1 MATGNI
7 WAQPNVD
14 PKRSFR
20 WLLTVGTTGM
30 PSWVVTKVSQPSFE
44 VSEHEHQFIN
54 HKFYYPGRVTWSD
67 VSFTLVDPVS
77 PDAALEFQQL
87 LSKSGYA
94 FPNDGVLDRNTD
106 TPSKAR
112 ARNALGV
119 ITLEL
124 YGESDASSDDIN
136 HAAAGTKLGSWK
148 LSNGWVKSVTHSE
161 LSYESEEFVN
171 AEVTVRYDWA
181 QYTQVDGGRA
191 AALRGRVVKSG
202 AKKP

>member
-1 MATGNI
+1 MANNI

-20 WLLTVGTTGM
+20 WLLRIGNTGM

-77 PDAALEFQQL
+77 PDAALEFQKL
-87 LSKSGYA
+87 LSESGYA
-94 FPNDGVLDRNTD
+94 FPNDGVDGRNTD

-112 ARNALGV
+112 AKDALGI

-124 YGESDASSDDIN
+124 YGESGASSEDIN
-136 HAAAGTKLGSWK
+136 HSFGGTKLGSWK
-148 LSNGWVKSVTHSE
+148 LTNGWVKSVTHSE

-181 QYTQVDGGRA
+181 QYTQEATPRA
-191 AALRGRVVKSG
+191 AALRGAVTKAGS
-202 AKKP
+202 

>member
-20 WLLTVGTTGM
+20 WLLTIGTTDM

-94 FPNDGVLDRNTD
+94 FPNEGVDTNVTD
-106 TPSKAR
+106 TPSKSR

-136 HAAAGTKLGSWK
+136 HAPVGTKLGSWK
-148 LSNGWVKSVTHSE
+148 LTNGWVKSVTHSE

-181 QYTQVDGGRA
+181 QYTQEATPRA
-191 AALRGRVVKSG
+191 AALRGAVTKAGS
-202 AKKP
+202 